1 MAARRSSRSPVDV
14 QVVSPTESLAAQKPD
29 IEIKTGLTE
38 GKKYFIRV
46 TPKAGRPVMIA
57 VHL

>member
-1 MAARRSSRSPVDV
+1 MARSSSRSPVEV
-14 QVVSPTESLAAQKPD
+14 QVASGSQSLADEKPD
-29 IEIKTGLTE
+29 IEIKTGMTE

-46 TPKAGRPVMIA
+46 TPKAGKAVLIA